1 MHQLCIHNNQLCL
14 FLSLMQSHVVLCV
27 CRISS
32 FLLRPNTTSYMQSA
46 RAAGLAGNSFLPLSL
61 TFAFYCLLGAPAPLQ
76 QSIHPLLQP
85 SSLWWV
91 SCHCLSLQLWTQLP
105 EPDGPISTSS
115 SLSHGVYKG
124 ASEPEATADWPWS
137 VEISLSQNNM
147 PREVEKN
154 CLQCNSQCG
163 TTLTDNVAF
172 IVLECEY
179 VFSTWLRFD

>member
-1 MHQLCIHNNQLCL
+1 MPFLIINAKPRCSLRVQNIQLPFETQHHFVHAKRKSCRVGWQQFPAAFSHLCL
-14 FLSLMQSHVVLCV
+14 
-27 CRISS
+27 
-32 FLLRPNTTSYMQSA
+32 LLPSW
-46 RAAGLAGNSFLPLSL
+46 
-61 TFAFYCLLGAPAPLQ
+61 CPAPLQ

-124 ASEPEATADWPWS
+124 ASEPEATADWPRS

-154 CLQCNSQCG
+154 CLQCNSQRG
-163 TTLTDNVAF
+163 TTQTDNVAF
-172 IVLECEY
+172 IVLECKY

>member
-1 MHQLCIHNNQLCL
+1 MFFACAEYPASFWDPTPLRTCKAQELPGWLATVSCR
-14 FLSLMQSHVVLCV
+14 FLSPLPS
-27 CRISS
+27 IA
-32 FLLRPNTTSYMQSA
+32 FLVP
-46 RAAGLAGNSFLPLSL
+46 LP
-61 TFAFYCLLGAPAPLQ
+61 PLQ

-154 CLQCNSQCG
+154 CLQCNSQRG
-163 TTLTDNVAF
+163 TTQTDNVAF
-172 IVLECEY
+172 IVLECKY